1 MRSSVV
7 FSALLCALPAQAQPQ
22 PTTQSMTCDRAKS
35 FVQAQGATVLYTGP
49 GTFERF
55 VANPRSCIRG
65 EITETAYAPTR
76 DSARC
81 PVGLR
86 CRPPQPNE
94 LEPPS

>member
-1 MRSSVV
+1 MR
-7 FSALLCALPAQAQPQ
+7 FAILLTALLGVLPAQAQPQ
-22 PTTQSMTCDRAKS
+22 PTTQSMTCDRARS

-55 VANPRSCIRG
+55 VASPRSCVRG
-65 EITETAYAPTR
+65 ETTETAYAATR

-86 CRPPQPNE
+86 CRPSHLDE
-94 LEPPS
+94 LEPPR